1 MQYQET
7 TLRQLSPA
15 AFGMLGSMDMAYVR
29 AVEDEDG
36 RIVYGIFAANGQQMG
51 SEDTADVALVVA
63 RQNEFEAFLVN

>member
-29 AVEDEDG
+29 AIVEDGDV
-36 RIVYGIFAANGQQMG
+36 IYGIFAGNGEKLG
-51 SEDTADVALVVA
+51 EEKSADVALVVA
-63 RQNEFEAFLVN
+63 RQNDFEAFLVN